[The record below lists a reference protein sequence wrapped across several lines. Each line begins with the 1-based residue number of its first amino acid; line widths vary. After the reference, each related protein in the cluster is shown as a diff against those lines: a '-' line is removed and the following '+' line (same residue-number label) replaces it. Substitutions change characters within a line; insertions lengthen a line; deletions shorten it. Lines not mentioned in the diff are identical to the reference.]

1 MSNAQLTLYNNVN
14 KVRTFNTKSMYNLK
28 KSNGI
33 KVGNTLLQGGG
44 ANSLQNRGA
53 NQTAA
58 YYSTNPYFRNDFYSR
73 WQEYVRM
80 YYTSWEVQKI
90 VDIVPND
97 AFRIPCEFKGFEDEE
112 DKATFEKAWREYD
125 IDNKFKMMATQ
136 ERLLGG
142 CVGLMGVKSDKDDP
156 SKPLNLNTV
165 DRGDFTFL
173 NVVPINQISLG
184 DYNNDPFDKDFNSP
198 ETYLINGQTVHKSR
212 LLLFDGAPLFNR
224 TAMNILQNFRY
235 NPAGFGESVIAP
247 LYDALVREIGTQQA
261 GYHLVNLASV
271 LLVKGAN
278 TRMLKATNGGG
289 YEALEE
295 ICEQISIYRG
305 AVIDGKDVEITQHD
319 ASFGSVPELL
329 MTYMQVL
336 SAGSDIPAVRF
347 LGEAPGGLNA
357 TGTADLE
364 NYYNNVAA
372 FQQQRIKPK
381 QLKFSRVFGRSI
393 FGREKWE
400 RISKQFDIEY
410 KPLWNMSAEQQ
421 ANVDNTYSSMLDSS
435 VSAGTIT
442 AEFANKEKKARGIFL
457 TDMDIENDTPDM
469 IIEDGKASD
478 PNIILDELEE
488 KLEPKTE
495 QVVDLNKPVET
506 EPLDV
511 SSEREAEEIS

>member
-1 MSNAQLTLYNNVN
+1 MSDAQLTLYNNMN
-14 KVRTFNTKSMYNLK
+14 QSKIFNAKSMYSLK

-33 KVGNTLLQGGG
+33 KVGNTLIQGGG

-90 VDIVPND
+90 VDIVPAD
-97 AFRIPCEFKGFEDEE
+97 AFRVPCEFEGFENED

-125 IDNKFKMMATQ
+125 IDNKFKLMTTQ

-142 CVGLMGVKSDKDDP
+142 CAGLMGIRSQEDDP
-156 SKPLNLNTV
+156 SKKLDLSTV
-165 DRGDFTFL
+165 DKGDFIFL

-198 ETYLINGQTVHKSR
+198 ETYQINGQVVHKSR

-247 LYDALVREIGTQQA
+247 LYDALVRAIGTQQA

-271 LLVKGAN
+271 LLVKGAG

-305 AVIDGKDVEITQHD
+305 AVIDGKDVEISQHE

-357 TGTADLE
+357 SGTADLE

-381 QLKFSRVFGRSI
+381 QLKFSHVFGRSI

-400 RISKQFDIEY
+400 RISTQFDIKY
-410 KPLWNMSAEQQ
+410 PPLWNMSAEQQ

-435 VSAGTIT
+435 VSAGTMT

-457 TDMDIENDTPDM
+457 TDMDVEKDTPDM
-469 IIEDGKASD
+469 VIEDGKASD
-478 PNIILDELEE
+478 PNVVLDELEE
-488 KLEPKTE
+488 EMEPKTE
-495 QVVDLNKPVET
+495 QVVDLNKPIES
-506 EPLDV
+506 ESPDV
-511 SSEREAEEIS
+511 GAE